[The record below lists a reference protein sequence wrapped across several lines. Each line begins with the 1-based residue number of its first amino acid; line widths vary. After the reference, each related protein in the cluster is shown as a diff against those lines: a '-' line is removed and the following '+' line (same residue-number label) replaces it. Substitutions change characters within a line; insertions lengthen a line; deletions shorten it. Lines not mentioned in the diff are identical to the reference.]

1 MNATVYSFNWA
12 ALLCVLAMLPAAF
25 LTYRRSIH
33 MYQLCS
39 YQNPSYQKYLRE
51 NTGESFSVKRLL
63 PVLLML
69 VGCVWK
75 WPVALVGAALF
86 VLVNPIKKGKKE
98 LVWTD
103 RVKRLSLTAL
113 IVYLLGSFAIY
124 KSKDII
130 DALPGLL
137 DYFQSKLLA
146 FETSLD
152 RLLRDMLPMLKDMPF
167 LSLEKMMTPEN
178 AASSIDFV
186 GILSTAGSAF
196 FSIPDLLFTTVFIFM
211 GTYFFTVQWAEV
223 KGFIAHAFSPVLL
236 EAASGLRNFLFTSV
250 WRWIKAQMILICVT
264 CTELCIAF
272 LLMKQSNPII
282 FGMSIAVIDALPI
295 LGVGTILIPWSLF
308 SLLTGS
314 FKKALMLILTY
325 IFILC
330 VRNTLEPR
338 VVGEKIGLNPFVTLL
353 SMFIGFRLGGF
364 FGLAFIPIAV
374 LSILELQKLGY
385 ISLWEDHAE
394 DK

>member
-1 MNATVYSFNWA
+1 MLHENKHVNFFLRLGYF
-12 ALLCVLAMLPAAF
+12 LLITGGICLFARYGLRVTWPFLLALAMSAIIRKPVNYISEKTHIPKGPLAACFTLAF
-25 LTYRRSIH
+25 LGI
-33 MYQLCS
+33 
-39 YQNPSYQKYLRE
+39 
-51 NTGESFSVKRLL
+51 
-63 PVLLML
+63 
-69 VGCVWK
+69 
-75 WPVALVGAALF
+75 
-86 VLVNPIKKGKKE
+86 I
-98 LVWTD
+98 
-103 RVKRLSLTAL
+103 AL

-272 LLMKQSNPII
+272 LLTKQSNPII

-385 ISLWEDHAE
+385 ISLWEDHA
-394 DK
+394 DYK